1 MKIARGK
8 YISIV
13 NSDDILTKKA
23 LFYLNKY
30 DEKNPNIDF
39 LFGSVKKHW
48 GISWL

>member
-30 DEKNPNIDF
+30 DENPNIDF
-39 LFGSVKKHW
+39 YLDQ
-48 GISWL
+48 